1 MSFMYET
8 FLNDTKL
15 LVFIAL
21 FLSLVFTLYVTVNII
36 TKLKQNKLIYPYMI
50 YQLIVVLIQFLA
62 ITKLIATPDMYI
74 HLIRI
79 MLILSVFLESL
90 FMVLVFSLIL
100 ENTPSL
106 SFMLA
111 MIAIP
116 FVIMN
121 IIIIKPELLFQVV
134 GEYKVSY
141 EMLYYLEGI
150 YKYAVALITLFV
162 IFVFIYRIKGK
173 ILYRDLLLSFL
184 ILIPLLLDIESRYFY
199 NGEFVSISYILLF
212 TNQIILL
219 YTLSQKWAFNLLK
232 TIQRNTLNI
241 ISDGVL
247 IINNYGTII
256 YSNNNGLL
264 SYFDIITSENQLIGE
279 LESKVIDFDRTKLK
293 LKLSK
298 VKENI
303 ETEFKTV
310 DNKYYVCNINKI
322 KGEHNNFLGVIISFN
337 EITEY
342 KLLIEAMQE
351 KNENLYKVNEEL
363 QGQEKIINNINRMKK
378 EEKISQDIRDLL
390 ANTMTQILTSLK
402 ASEILLYNDSD
413 KAKNN
418 LNEVMHVA
426 KDYLKKV
433 RKMVSNLKESK
444 GEVND

>member
-1 MSFMYET
+1 MGFMYET
-8 FLNDTKL
+8 FLNDTKV

-21 FLSLVFTLYVTVNII
+21 FLSLVFTIYVTVNII
-36 TKLKQNKLIYPYMI
+36 TKLKENKLIYPYLI
-50 YQLIVVLIQFLA
+50 YQLIVILIQFLA
-62 ITKLIATPDMYI
+62 IVKLFSTPDMYI
-74 HLIRI
+74 HIIRI
-79 MLILSVFLESL
+79 MSILSVFLESL

-100 ENTPSL
+100 EKTPSL
-106 SFMLA
+106 SFMLS

-121 IIIIKPELLFQVV
+121 IIIIKPELLFHIV
-134 GEYKVSY
+134 GPYKVFYKS
-141 EMLYYLEGI
+141 LYYFEGF

-162 IFVFIYRIKGK
+162 IFVFIYRIKEK

-184 ILIPLLLDIESRYFY
+184 ILIPILVDIVSRYFH

-219 YTLSQKWAFNLLK
+219 YTISQKWAFNLLK
-232 TIQRNTLNI
+232 TVQRNTLNI
-241 ISDGVL
+241 ISDGIL
-247 IINNYGTII
+247 IINNYGTVI

-264 SYFDIITSENQLIGE
+264 KYFDVITSENQLISE
-279 LESKVIDFDRTKLK
+279 LERKVIDFDSNK

-298 VKENI
+298 TKENI
-303 ETEFKTV
+303 QTEFKTV

-322 KGEHNNFLGVIISFN
+322 KGEYTNFLGVIVSFN
-337 EITEY
+337 DITEY
-342 KLLIEAMQE
+342 KLLIKAMQE
-351 KNENLYKVNEEL
+351 KNENLYKANEEL
-363 QGQEKIINNINRMKK
+363 KDQEKIISNINRMKK

-402 ASEILLYNDSD
+402 ASEILLYNDST

-418 LNEVMHVA
+418 LNEVMHVT

-433 RKMVSNLKESK
+433 REMVSNLKESK
-444 GEVND
+444 GEIND